1 MYNKSSIWTK
11 VKQRAPVTSSNVS
24 NENETTETSNQTI
37 VEKHDNKKHFLWYH
51 IKKKMEF
58 EQTVKRLLPSNT
70 KLLVSFTSN
79 KLSSCFNIKDKTKF
93 KYKHDAIYPRTCPKT
108 KCNDNYISEAKWQI
122 SKRVKDHYGWYIKSY
137 LLKHALEND
146 RQRVSEKDFKIIG
159 HGFLGNKKKKKV
171 SEASL
176 IWKIKP
182 NLNIQDQGVQLQL
195 FS

>member
-1 MYNKSSIWTK
+1 M
-11 VKQRAPVTSSNVS
+11 
-24 NENETTETSNQTI
+24 
-37 VEKHDNKKHFLWYH
+37 
-51 IKKKMEF
+51 
-58 EQTVKRLLPSNT
+58 
-70 KLLVSFTSN
+70 
-79 KLSSCFNIKDKTKF
+79 F
-93 KYKHDAIYPRTCPKT
+93 KYKHDAIYPRTCPKAT
-108 KCNDNYISEAKWQI
+108 CNDNYISEAKWQI

-182 NLNIQDQGVQLQL
+182 NLHIQDQGVQLQL